1 MNKNYKIKVSKITK
15 PFQNVKKEI
24 IIMESLIRILL
35 DSIRESESFQENAIE
50 NISIVL
56 YDRVEALNKK
66 IKIIE
71 TILNIKKYI

>member
-1 MNKNYKIKVSKITK
+1 MNKKYKIKVSKITK

-24 IIMESLIRILL
+24 IIIESLIRILL

>member
-24 IIMESLIRILL
+24 IIIESLIRILL